1 MQKYIVIGGKR
12 LKGRVRVSG
21 AKNATLPVLA
31 ASLLTDKGCLVH
43 EVPKLKDIEVMKEVL
58 TYLGAKL
65 EGRNSSLS
73 INSNRVGLKEIS
85 EELMRRMRA
94 SNLVIGPLL
103 ARFGYVKASYPGGC
117 AIGSRPMDL
126 HLKGLAALGAEITEK
141 HGFVEARA
149 TRLKGAEIM
158 LDFPS
163 VGATENLIMA
173 AVLAEGQTVIKNAAK
188 EPEIVDL
195 QNFLN
200 ALGAK
205 VRGAG
210 TDLIKIEGVKE
221 LGYAEHTVI
230 PDRIEAATHMIAGAI
245 TAGEVTVENVIPEH
259 LDSVIAKLRE
269 AGVKVEV
276 GENEVKVSSDGCF
289 KAIDVKTL
297 PYPGFPTDVQAQL
310 MVLMTVAKGTSI
322 VSESIFENRFKHVD
336 ELRRMGAD
344 IKIEGRIAIVKGNS
358 KLSGTFVEATDL
370 RAGASLIL
378 AGLIAEDAT
387 VIENIGHIDRGYEN
401 LEQKYAAL
409 GARIM
414 RVNTV

>member
-1 MQKYIVIGGKR
+1 MQKFIVIGGKR
-12 LKGRVRVSG
+12 LNGRIRVSG

-31 ASLLTDKGCLVH
+31 ASLLTDKGCLIH
-43 EVPKLKDIEVMKEVL
+43 EVPKLKDIDVMKEVL
-58 TYLGAKL
+58 KYLGSVI
-65 EGRNSSLS
+65 ECRGSSLKLD
-73 INSNRVGLKEIS
+73 NSRVCSKEIS
-85 EELMRRMRA
+85 EDLMRRMRA
-94 SNLVIGPLL
+94 SNLVMGPLL
-103 ARFGYVKASYPGGC
+103 ARFGHVRAAYPGGC

-126 HLKGLAALGAEITEK
+126 HLKGFAALGAEITEK

-149 TRLKGAEIM
+149 NCLKGAEIH

-163 VGATENLIMA
+163 VGATENLMMA
-173 AVLAEGQTVIKNAAK
+173 AVLARGQTVIKNAAK

-200 ALGAK
+200 SLGAK

-210 TDLIKIEGVKE
+210 TDVIKIEGVGE
-221 LGYAEHTVI
+221 LELAEHTVI
-230 PDRIEAATHMIAGAI
+230 PDRIEAATHLIAGAI
-245 TAGEVTVENVIPEH
+245 TAGEVVVENVIPEH

-269 AGVKVEV
+269 AGADIQLGQNWIKVA
-276 GENEVKVSSDGCF
+276 SDGKF
-289 KAIDVKTL
+289 KAVDVKTL

-310 MVLMTVAKGTSI
+310 MVLMTVAQGTSI
-322 VSESIFENRFKHVD
+322 ISESIFENRFKHVD

-344 IKIEGRIAIVKGNS
+344 IKIEGRTAIVKGTS

-370 RAGASLIL
+370 RAGAALVL

-387 VIENIGHIDRGYEN
+387 VIENIWHIDRGYED
-401 LEQKYAAL
+401 LEKKYSAL

-414 RVNTV
+414 RVNSV